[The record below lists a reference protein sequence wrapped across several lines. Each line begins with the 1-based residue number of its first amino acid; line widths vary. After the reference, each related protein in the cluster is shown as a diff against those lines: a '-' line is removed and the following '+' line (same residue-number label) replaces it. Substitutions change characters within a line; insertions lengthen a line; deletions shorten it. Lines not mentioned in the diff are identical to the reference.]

1 MTASLHILRVGLA
14 ITFLW
19 VGILIFKNPVAWGQ
33 MVQPWALAL
42 LPVSLKS
49 AMLMNAVLDV
59 LVGIFLLIDVQVLW
73 ASLLGALHLLI
84 VLIVVGINGI
94 TTRDIGL
101 LAGALALFVNAMP
114 EAWIQKFKL
123 NNGTQK

>member
-1 MTASLHILRVGLA
+1 MKNSSYHILRVGLA

-19 VGILIFKNPVAWGQ
+19 IGILIFKNPVAWGQ
-33 MVQPWALAL
+33 MVQPWAAAL

-49 AMLMNAVLDV
+49 AMIMNALLDV

-73 ASLLGALHLLI
+73 ASLLGALHLLL
-84 VLIVVGINGI
+84 VLVVVGINGI

-101 LAGALALFVNAMP
+101 LAGAMSLFVNAMP
-114 EAWIQKFKL
+114 QSWREKFKL
-123 NNGTQK
+123 NNGGR

>member
-1 MTASLHILRVGLA
+1 MKNSSFHILRVGLA

-19 VGILIFKNPVAWGQ
+19 IGILIFQNPEGWGH

-49 AMLMNAVLDV
+49 AMIGNAILDV
-59 LVGIFLLIDVQVLW
+59 LVGLFLLIDTWVLW
-73 ASLLGALHLLI
+73 ASLLGAMHLLI

-101 LAGALALFVNAMP
+101 FAASLSLFVNAMP
-114 EAWIQKFKL
+114 EAWKEKFKL
-123 NNGTQK
+123 NNGAR

>member
-1 MTASLHILRVGLA
+1 
-14 ITFLW
+14 
-19 VGILIFKNPVAWGQ
+19 
-33 MVQPWALAL
+33 
-42 LPVSLKS
+42 
-49 AMLMNAVLDV
+49 MNAVLDV